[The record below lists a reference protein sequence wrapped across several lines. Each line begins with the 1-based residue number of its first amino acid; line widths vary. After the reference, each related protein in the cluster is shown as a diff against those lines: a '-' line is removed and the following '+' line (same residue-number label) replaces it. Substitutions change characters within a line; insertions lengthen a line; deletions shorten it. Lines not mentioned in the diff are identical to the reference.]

1 MAYKDMRVVPT
12 HYIDCLLDSRL
23 DCACW
28 TDLIDRLV
36 FSLPTANITPKSQGG
51 TVFVDA
57 GTATC
62 IGSPVIDFSGI
73 AASTLLGEFVA
84 VNGKKKRV
92 FWGEAYMRVLL
103 SSRGSKDLDD

>member
-1 MAYKDMRVVPT
+1 MVGWIESAGLT
-12 HYIDCLLDSRL
+12 
-23 DCACW
+23 
-28 TDLIDRLV
+28 DRLV
-36 FSLPTANITPKSQGG
+36 FSLPTANIAPKSQGG

-92 FWGEAYMRVLL
+92 FLGGHTCVCCCPVEGARIWTI
-103 SSRGSKDLDD
+103 D